1 MLPAG
6 MHAVELPPRT
16 VELELGPRRHRLVT
30 WPAGLLLF
38 VCVFGGDLWTVPL
51 VWPPHVYGLLLA
63 LAASAQTARGVRHAV
78 DAMRATTIILLALLS
93 LFGLMFAPLGLIAPC
108 PALLV
113 LCAIGFS
120 GRSERRA
127 AATAIAIGSLG
138 IVWFGLVLD
147 TFAPMVASVG
157 LLVGGL
163 WWLHEAAP
171 EVALPEAVGYPRG
184 RGIHEVHHLRR
195 ARAGGRRL
203 RLQG

>member
-1 MLPAG
+1 

-16 VELELGPRRHRLVT
+16 VELELGPRRHRRIT
-30 WPAGLLLF
+30 GPAGLLLF
-38 VCVFGGDLWTVPL
+38 GCVFHSELAAIPL
-51 VWPPHVYGLLLA
+51 LWPPHIYGLLLA
-63 LAASAQTARGVRHAV
+63 LAASAQTQRGLRRAV
-78 DAMRATTIILLALLS
+78 DAMRAITILLVALLS
-93 LFGLMFAPLGLIAPC
+93 LVGLVMAPLGLIAPC

-113 LCAIGFS
+113 LTAIGFT

-127 AATAIAIGSLG
+127 AATSIAIGVLG
-138 IVWFGLVLD
+138 VVWFGLMLD
-147 TFAPMVASVG
+147 ELAPMVASAG

-171 EVALPEAVGYPRG
+171 EVALPQAVGYPRE
-184 RGIHEVHHLRR
+184 RGTHEVHHLRR